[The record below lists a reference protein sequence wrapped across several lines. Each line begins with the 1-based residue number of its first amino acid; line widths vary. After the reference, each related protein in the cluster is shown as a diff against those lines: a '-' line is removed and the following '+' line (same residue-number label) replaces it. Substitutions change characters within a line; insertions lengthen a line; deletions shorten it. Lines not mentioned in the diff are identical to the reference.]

1 MVTMRENEFSRGFE
15 EIEKLIADLDDLG
28 PEAREKAVEL
38 VRLVLEFHAAGLK
51 RFIEL
56 VKRASRDGEA
66 ILRDFAA
73 DEVVAPM
80 LLLHDLH
87 PQEVESRVRSALDQ
101 VRPYLQSHGGDAEL
115 LGIRDGV
122 VTLHFNGSCDG
133 CPSSAVTMKLAIEKA
148 IYEAAPEITQIINA
162 QDPPINVHTTAP

>member
-1 MVTMRENEFSRGFE
+1 MRENEFSRGFE
-15 EIEKLIADLDDLG
+15 EIEKLIADLDDLA

-51 RFIEL
+51 RIINL
-56 VKRASRDGEA
+56 VGSVAGAGEG

-73 DEVVAPM
+73 DQLVAHM

-87 PQEVESRVRSALDQ
+87 PQDVESRVRSALDQ
-101 VRPYLQSHGGDAEL
+101 VRPYLQGHGGDAEL
-115 LGIRDGV
+115 LSIRDGI

-148 IYEAAPEITQIINA
+148 IYEAAPEIIQIVNA